1 MKKIILII
9 LVMVAISGCFGKKS
23 LRITHKETGASI
35 TISEDGIEEIEIG
48 TSVDFGDI
56 QIEAI
61 EEESAE

>member
-1 MKKIILII
+1 MKKTIMIILAMA
-9 LVMVAISGCFGKKS
+9 MVSGCFGKKS
-23 LRITHKETGASI
+23 LKITHKETGASI
-35 TISEDGIEEIEIG
+35 TVSEEGIEEIEIG

>member
-1 MKKIILII
+1 MKKTIMVILAMA
-9 LVMVAISGCFGKKS
+9 MVSGCFGKKS
-23 LRITHKETGASI
+23 LKITHKETGASI
-35 TISEDGIEEIEIG
+35 TVSEEGIEEIEIG

>member
-1 MKKIILII
+1 MKKTIMLI
-9 LVMVAISGCFGKKS
+9 LVMVAVSGCFGKKS
-23 LRITHKETGASI
+23 LKITHKETGASV

-61 EEESAE
+61 EGENVE

>member
-1 MKKIILII
+1 MA
-9 LVMVAISGCFGKKS
+9 MVSGCFGKKS
-23 LRITHKETGASI
+23 LKITHKETGASI
-35 TISEDGIEEIEIG
+35 TVSEEGIEEIEIG